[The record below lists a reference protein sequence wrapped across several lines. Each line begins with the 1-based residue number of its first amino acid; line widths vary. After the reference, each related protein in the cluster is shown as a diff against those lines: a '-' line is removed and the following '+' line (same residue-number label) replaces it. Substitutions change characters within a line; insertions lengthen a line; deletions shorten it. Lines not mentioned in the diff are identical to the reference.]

1 MITVRYGEH
10 TLPFDRHSVVTVGTF
25 DGVHCGHRGIIE
37 RMKDHRTSDDGR
49 RTVVVTFDPHPQ
61 IVLQKPDRPPI
72 KLLTTIDERCEV
84 FESLGIDVVVVIP
97 FTREFAATSA
107 EQFIRD
113 IIVNGIGVEHML
125 IGHDH
130 MFGKDRGGDETLLQR
145 LGPECGFT
153 IERVPPLACDDIVV
167 SSTKIRTALREGKI
181 DDANRMLGRSYS
193 VKGRVVRGDGRGR
206 TIGVPTANIQP
217 LDQHKLMPG
226 NGVYVVTTV
235 MDDKTIVGMANIGTR
250 PTFTDDTMPTLEVHF
265 LDLDAD
271 LYDREMTITFRRFL
285 RAEQKFDSKEALLA
299 QLLFDRNQ
307 TLEFQFT
314 INHRSTS

>member
-1 MITVRYGEH
+1 MITVRYGEQA
-10 TLPFDRHSVVTVGTF
+10 LPFDRHSVVTVGTF

-37 RMKDHRTSDDGR
+37 RMKDAGR
-49 RTVVVTFDPHPQ
+49 RTVVVTFEPHPQ
-61 IVLQKPDRPPI
+61 IVLQKPDRPPV

-84 FESLGIDVVVVIP
+84 FAALGIDVVVVIP

-107 EQFIRD
+107 EQFIRN
-113 IIVNGIGVEHML
+113 IIVEGIGVEHML

-130 MFGKDRGGDETLLQR
+130 MFGKDRGGDEHLLQR

-153 IERVPPLACDDIVV
+153 IERVPPLACDDVVV
-167 SSTKIRTALREGKI
+167 SSTKIRTALRDGKVE
-181 DDANRMLGRSYS
+181 DATRMLGRPYS

-217 LDQHKLMPG
+217 LDEHKLMPG
-226 NGVYVVTTV
+226 DGVYVVTAVIDDRTV
-235 MDDKTIVGMANIGTR
+235 VGMANIGTR
-250 PTFTDDTMPTLEVHF
+250 PTFTDDRTSTLEVHF

-271 LYDREMTITFRRFL
+271 LYDQTLTITFRRFL

-299 QLLFDRNQ
+299 QLLEDRNH
-307 TLEFQFT
+307 TLEYQFT